1 MPVVS
6 LESVRPE
13 KKLMV
18 YCARTRMTPALL
30 AEIRGLLALPLD
42 WDYIFL
48 EGAENSI
55 LPLLDRHLRTVGA
68 GMVPAAQMA
77 RLQGAIRQNTIR
89 CLILTA
95 ELAHILRLFASAE
108 ILAIPYK
115 GPVVAVQ
122 AYGDVALREFEDLDI
137 ILPQRDLPQAHEILT
152 SLGYHPKFPWILTES
167 AKNSLVPG
175 EYNYRDLTRQVMVEL
190 HTEHTL
196 RQFPIR
202 PDIEGLARN
211 LVPVNL
217 AGQTVRTFVP
227 EVTLLMLCIHGS
239 KDFWER
245 LSWIVDVSE
254 MVRASPSL
262 DWQEIFTRADSL
274 EARRMLHVGLLLAH
288 NLLNTPLPAEILAAI
303 QRDTV
308 AESLAGEVI
317 RRHLQKEYPRLDAA
331 GRFHFRRHILTR
343 KWAGIRYALRLS
355 TVPSEDDWEMLRL
368 PFALSPLYIV
378 LRPLRLLRKYG
389 LGKKRPV

>member
-1 MPVVS
+1 MPLVS

-13 KKLMV
+13 KKLLV

-42 WDYIFL
+42 WDYILL

-55 LPLLDRHLRTVGA
+55 LPLLDRNLRAAGA
-68 GMVPAAQMA
+68 DLPPAALIA

-95 ELAHILRLFASAE
+95 ELAKILGLFASAK

-115 GPVVAVQ
+115 GPVVAAQ

-137 ILPQRDLPQAHEILT
+137 ILRQRDLPQAHEILT
-152 SLGYHPKFPWILTES
+152 SLGYGAKFPWIHAES
-167 AKNSLVPG
+167 AKSSFVPG
-175 EYNYRDLTRQVMVEL
+175 EYNYRDLSRQIMVEL
-190 HTEHTL
+190 HTERTL
-196 RQFPIR
+196 RHFPQV
-202 PDIEGLARN
+202 PDIAELAKT

-217 AGQTVRTFVP
+217 AGQEVWTFTP

-254 MVRASPSL
+254 KIGRASCR
-262 DWQEIFTRADSL
+262 ER
-274 EARRMLHVGLLLAH
+274 V
-288 NLLNTPLPAEILAAI
+288 
-303 QRDTV
+303 
-308 AESLAGEVI
+308 
-317 RRHLQKEYPRLDAA
+317 
-331 GRFHFRRHILTR
+331 
-343 KWAGIRYALRLS
+343 
-355 TVPSEDDWEMLRL
+355 
-368 PFALSPLYIV
+368 
-378 LRPLRLLRKYG
+378 
-389 LGKKRPV
+389 

>member
-1 MPVVS
+1 MPLVS
-6 LESVRPE
+6 LEFVRPE
-13 KKLMV
+13 KKLLV
-18 YCARTRMTPALL
+18 YCARTRMSPEIL
-30 AEIRGLLALPLD
+30 AEIRAALALPLD
-42 WDYIFL
+42 WEFLLL

-55 LPLLDRHLRTVGA
+55 LPLLDRNLRAAGA
-68 GMVPAAQMA
+68 ELLPAALNT

-95 ELAHILRLFASAE
+95 ELAKILGLFATAK
-108 ILAIPYK
+108 IPAIPYK
-115 GPVVAVQ
+115 GPVVAAQ

-137 ILPQRDLPQAHEILT
+137 ILRQRDLPQAHEILA
-152 SLGYHPKFPWILTES
+152 SLGYRPKFPWILAGA
-167 AKNSLVPG
+167 AKNSFVPG
-175 EYNYRDLTRQVMVEL
+175 EYNYRDLSRQIMVEL
-190 HTEHTL
+190 HTERTL
-196 RQFPIR
+196 RHFPR
-202 PDIEGLARN
+202 PPDISELAKI

-217 AGQTVRTFVP
+217 AGQEVRTFTP

-254 MVRASPSL
+254 MVQARPDL
-262 DWQEIFTRADSL
+262 DWHEIVVRADSL

-288 NLLNTPLPAEILAAI
+288 DLLEAPLPAEILAMLR
-303 QRDTV
+303 QDDV

-317 RRHLQKEYPRLDAA
+317 RRHLKKEYPRMDAA
-331 GRFHFRRHILTR
+331 GRFHFRRRILTSQ
-343 KWAGIRYALRLS
+343 WDGFRYAWRLS

-368 PFALSPLYIV
+368 PAWLSPLYLV

-389 LGKKRPV
+389 IGKKGEA